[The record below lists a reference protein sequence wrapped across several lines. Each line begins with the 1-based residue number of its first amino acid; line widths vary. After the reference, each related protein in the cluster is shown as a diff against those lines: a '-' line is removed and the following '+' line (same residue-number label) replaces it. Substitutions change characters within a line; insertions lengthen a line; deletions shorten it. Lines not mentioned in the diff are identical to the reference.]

1 MMLLVMMRL
10 YHDTVCGGSVG
21 VSGWC
26 CGGIRMWRNNDDVEM
41 MWRNE
46 KPILISI
53 ML

>member
-10 YHDTVCGGSVG
+10 YHDTVDGGCVG
-21 VSGWC
+21 V
-26 CGGIRMWRNNDDVEM
+26 VVEEM
-41 MWRNE
+41 MWSNE